1 MIFRH
6 ICGV

>member
-6 ICGV
+6 NQ